1 MKYFYDF
8 HIHTALS
15 PCGDDDMTPNNI
27 VNMAFLNELDI
38 IAITDHNSCENIKA
52 VMEVAENTDLIVI
65 PGIEVETLEEV
76 HMICLFPSINQA
88 LKMQDI
94 VYNNLP
100 NLKNRADIFGKQLI
114 YNSND
119 EVIGENER
127 MLLTATS
134 LSIEDVVKIAYELS
148 GTAYPAHIDRD
159 SYSII
164 SNLGLIPRSLNIKAI
179 EFSKHVLPKDMI
191 FENKYLEKYIPIQSS
206 DAHYLEDI
214 MEKIN
219 FIELENKTITNVI
232 NKLI

>member
-164 SNLGLIPRSLNIKAI
+164 SNLGVIPRSLNIKAI